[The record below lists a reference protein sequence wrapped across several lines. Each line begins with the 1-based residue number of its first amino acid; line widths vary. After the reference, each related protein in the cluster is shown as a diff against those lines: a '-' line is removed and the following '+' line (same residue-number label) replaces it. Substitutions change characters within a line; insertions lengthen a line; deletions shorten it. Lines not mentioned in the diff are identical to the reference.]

1 MGGERY
7 VGECST
13 TEFIWCTLNNIITML
28 CTHEAK
34 EQEGLLDLCMEVK
47 MTAKNCFGKYIRYRK
62 WNERK

>member
-1 MGGERY
+1 MLENAAQ
-7 VGECST
+7 
-13 TEFIWCTLNNIITML
+13 LNLSDVHLIITML

-62 WNERK
+62 